1 MTNND
6 IPLCIT
12 LGDPLGIGPEITA
25 RTLNFL
31 QKKKINL
38 SFIVI
43 GSKKAFYK
51 ACETFSVDPVLVSKL
66 FCPLDPARIAPE
78 SPVMPL

>member
-1 MTNND
+1 MSNINNL
-6 IPLCIT
+6 PLCIT

-25 RTLNFL
+25 RTLDFL

-43 GSKKAFYK
+43 GNKKSFYK
-51 ACETFSVDPVLVSKL
+51 ACEN
-66 FCPLDPARIAPE
+66 LDINN
-78 SPVMPL
+78 